1 MSALQGQTVVVT
13 GGSKGI
19 GVAIAH
25 ALAGAGADVV
35 LVARNRADL
44 DAAVAEVGA
53 ATAGVSASAAPPSV
67 RGIRADV
74 SSAEGVDRLF
84 AELRES
90 TPGLNIF
97 VANAGT
103 GSYIPFLEISPA
115 QWDGIVGLNLTGT
128 FHCVQQ
134 AARMML
140 DHDHPN
146 RAILVVSSIRSNGT
160 RPGVSAYAATKA
172 GANQLARVA
181 AYELAPHGIRVNVL
195 SPGMTVTPLVLA
207 NTPEIHEKAKGQVPM
222 GRPGAPEDMAAAA
235 RYLCGPEAGFVTGAN
250 LVVDGG
256 EGLW

>member
-1 MSALQGQTVVVT
+1 MSALQGQTAVVT

-19 GVAIAH
+19 GLAIAH
-25 ALAGAGADVV
+25 ALAAAGADVV
-35 LVARNRADL
+35 LVARTRADL

-53 ATAGVSASAAPPSV
+53 AATGAVSGLV
-67 RGIRADV
+67 ADV
-74 SSAEGVDRLF
+74 SSAEGVGHLF
-84 AELRES
+84 GALRES
-90 TPGLNIF
+90 TQGINIF

-115 QWDGIVGLNLTGT
+115 QWDEIVGLNLTGT

-140 DHDHPN
+140 DREHAN
-146 RAILVVSSIRSNGT
+146 RVILVVSSIRSDGA

-172 GANQLARVA
+172 GINQLARVA
-181 AYELAPHGIRVNVL
+181 AYELAPHGVRVNVL
-195 SPGMTVTPLVLA
+195 SPGMTVTPLVLV
-207 NTPEIHEKAKGQVPM
+207 NTPEVHEKAKAQVPM
-222 GRPGAPEDMAAAA
+222 GRPGLPEDMAAAA
-235 RYLCGPEAGFVTGAN
+235 AYLCSPAAGFVTGTN

>member
-1 MSALQGQTVVVT
+1 MSALQGQSAVVT

-19 GVAIAH
+19 GLAIAH
-25 ALAGAGADVV
+25 ALAGGGADVV

-53 ATAGVSASAAPPSV
+53 AATGAVSGVA
-67 RGIRADV
+67 ADV
-74 SSAEGVDRLF
+74 SSAQGVERLF

-90 TPGLNIF
+90 TPRLNIF

-103 GSYIPFLEISPA
+103 GSYIPFLEISAA
-115 QWDGIVGLNLTGT
+115 QWDEIVGLNLTGT

-140 DHDHPN
+140 DHEHVN
-146 RAILVVSSIRSNGT
+146 RVILVVSSIRSEGA
-160 RPGVSAYAATKA
+160 RPGVSAYAASKA
-172 GANQLARVA
+172 GVNQLARVA
-181 AYELAPHGIRVNVL
+181 AYELAPHGVRVNVL
-195 SPGMTVTPLVLA
+195 SPGMTVTPLVLI
-207 NTPEIHEKAKGQVPM
+207 NTPEVHEKAKALVPM
-222 GRPGAPEDMAAAA
+222 GRPGLPEDMAAAA
-235 RYLCGPEAGFVTGAN
+235 AYFCSPAAGFVTGAN